1 MREYATLI
9 GIYFNMEKQ
18 QLILVDEN
26 DRPTG
31 KYAEKSLCHK
41 GKGLHHR
48 AFVLVIYNKQGE
60 ILLQKR
66 KHQLWDGY
74 WDISATTHVL
84 HLPKRNETYEEAAK
98 RCLEREL
105 GIEVNDLK
113 NIGGFNYYAK
123 EKSFCEN
130 EYCAILVGQYDGE
143 IKANKD
149 VLYAFV
155 WEPYYSVFQRIGEFT
170 PWANITFSDLAKQ
183 RFFESEIQKEK
194 PLHIAFIMDGNRRW
208 ARQKGLPTFIGHE
221 KGYRRMET
229 VVDHAI
235 KNNIPFITFWA
246 FSTENWNRD
255 KKEVDFLMKIFR
267 RLFKNSFVKKLLKNG
282 VKLETL
288 GELDPFPKDIVEN
301 IEKLKKE
308 SKNNTAIIVNIALNY
323 GGRAEILRAAKMI
336 DQNNIDE
343 QSFANYLYTKG
354 QPDPDLIVRT
364 GGDMRLSGFL
374 PWQAVY
380 SELYFTQAY
389 WPEFDEKEF
398 DKALEEYARRQRRF
412 GK

>member
-1 MREYATLI
+1 MEK
-9 GIYFNMEKQ
+9 EKQ
-18 QLILVDEN
+18 QLILVDEH
-26 DRPTG
+26 DKPTG

-41 GKGLHHR
+41 GRGLHHR
-48 AFVLVIYNKQGE
+48 AFVLVLYNKKGE

-66 KHQLWDGY
+66 KHKLWDGY

-84 HLPKRNETYEEAAK
+84 HLQKKNETYEEAAD

-105 GIEVNDLK
+105 GIHVDGLK
-113 NIGGFNYYAK
+113 NVGGFNYYAK

-130 EYCAILVGQYDGE
+130 EYCAILIGQYNGK

-149 VLYAFV
+149 VLYDYAWV
-155 WEPYYSVFQRIGEFT
+155 PYYQVFQRIGEFT

-183 RFFESEIQKEK
+183 RFFESIVQRDT

-229 VVDHAI
+229 VVDQAI
-235 KNNIPFITFWA
+235 KHNVPFITFWA
-246 FSTENWNRD
+246 FSTENWNRE
-255 KKEVDFLMKIFR
+255 KKEVEFLMKIFR
-267 RLFKNSFVKKLLKNG
+267 KLFKSSFVKKLLNNG
-282 VKLETL
+282 VKLQTL
-288 GELDPFPKDIVEN
+288 GELDPFPKDIIEN
-301 IEKLKKE
+301 IEKLKKQ
-308 SKNNTAIIVNIALNY
+308 SKDNKAITVNIALNY
-323 GGRAEILRAAKMI
+323 GGRAEIIRAAKLMKRE
-336 DQNNIDE
+336 NIDE
-343 QSFANYLYTKG
+343 QSFTNFLYTKG
-354 QPDPDLIVRT
+354 QPDPDMIVRT

-380 SELYFTQAY
+380 SELYFTNSF
-389 WPEFDEKEF
+389 WPDFDEKEF
-398 DKALEEYARRQRRF
+398 EKVLKEYKTRQRRF